1 MWKKLIT
8 LEKVIKMGRGD
19 LCGKKIQGTLF
30 GKDDY

>member
-19 LCGKKIQGTLF
+19 LCVKNNSRDIIWER
-30 GKDDY
+30 